1 MEAQSPP
8 TRRPRV
14 LIANSTLHIGGAE
27 KVIANLAT
35 HLDRSKM
42 DVLCCYLKENGVVG
56 EQMRSAGVEL
66 LPLPGERR
74 DGKPDYFTSLKL
86 LKLIRQRGV
95 QLIHTHDTHSFI
107 DGAIC
112 KILRPALKYVHTF
125 HWGNYPTLPAGEER
139 IERLLWRV
147 ADALVCVGHE
157 QADAVRKLYGIP
169 EERIHVI
176 WNGTEPPQP
185 DVPPEILALLPADGT
200 PVICS
205 ISTLIP
211 QKGLEDLIRAMAI
224 VRDAGR
230 RFRLLLIGE
239 GRLRG
244 ALQDLTSRLGLQDS
258 IRFLGW
264 VNDASR
270 RALPACDIFVQSS
283 HWEAMSVVIL
293 EAMAAAKP
301 IVATIVGEN
310 GRVMENNTNGL
321 LVPPGDPPAFA
332 AAMLRLLDD
341 QALRTRLGL
350 AAQSRFRETLTI
362 EQMIR
367 QHEDLYFRLLG
378 LKQDRP
384 T

>member
-1 MEAQSPP
+1 M
-8 TRRPRV
+8 
-14 LIANSTLHIGGAE
+14 
-27 KVIANLAT
+27 
-35 HLDRSKM
+35 
-42 DVLCCYLKENGVVG
+42 
-56 EQMRSAGVEL
+56 
-66 LPLPGERR
+66 
-74 DGKPDYFTSLKL
+74 
-86 LKLIRQRGV
+86 
-95 QLIHTHDTHSFI
+95 
-107 DGAIC
+107 
-112 KILRPALKYVHTF
+112 
-125 HWGNYPTLPAGEER
+125 
-139 IERLLWRV
+139 
-147 ADALVCVGHE
+147 
-157 QADAVRKLYGIP
+157 RKLYGIP

-176 WNGTEPPQP
+176 WNGSEPPQP
-185 DVPPEILALLPADGT
+185 DVSPEILALLPADGT

-244 ALQDLTSRLGLQDS
+244 ALQDLTTRLGLQES
-258 IRFLGW
+258 IQLLGW

-301 IVATIVGEN
+301 IVATAVGEN
-310 GRVMENNTNGL
+310 GRVMENNMNGL

-367 QHEDLYFRLLG
+367 RHEDLYSRLLDARQG
-378 LKQDRP
+378 RP